1 MTLLNSI
8 DPQIAAA
15 QAKVLE
21 TLARIPD
28 EYGAVFVVEDYQAEL
43 AAAVRAHVQRRA
55 DERMVER
62 LRRRAGSVRGRRM
75 AEDERL
81 AA

>member
-43 AAAVRAHVQRRA
+43 ALAVRAHVQRRA
-55 DERMVER
+55 DERMVAEMRAQWGEER
-62 LRRRAGSVRGRRM
+62 
-75 AEDERL
+75 